1 MSPNSDIKHVS
12 SLFDA
17 ILHQNIF
24 EITIKSSIFSGLLNS
39 SSECFVTELSRLPGE
54 PALSTL
60 QAWLT
65 TAHPRPG
72 AAGVPQ
78 DSISVSLTH
87 TDSFMQIQIRPFQDF
102 NKMAVHTITGGE
114 GRRLRQ
120 GTSPYK
126 ERQAH
131 TLELGEC
138 LLR

>member
-54 PALSTL
+54 PVVSTL

-72 AAGVPQ
+72 AAGIPQ
-78 DSISVSLTH
+78 DSISVF
-87 TDSFMQIQIRPFQDF
+87 SFSNSHRLLHA
-102 NKMAVHTITGGE
+102 NSNHTISG
-114 GRRLRQ
+114 
-120 GTSPYK
+120 
-126 ERQAH
+126 
-131 TLELGEC
+131 LE
-138 LLR
+138 